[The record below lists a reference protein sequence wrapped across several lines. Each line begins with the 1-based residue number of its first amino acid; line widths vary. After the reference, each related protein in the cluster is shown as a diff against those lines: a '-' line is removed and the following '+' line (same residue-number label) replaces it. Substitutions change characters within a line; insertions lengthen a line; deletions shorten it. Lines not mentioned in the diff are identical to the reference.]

1 MDSDTDYYGEDT
13 GSPHKG
19 KDEGT
24 PLTMLSKSVFGGKSI
39 SPGDKITLVVKKVH
53 DDEVSVEFTSKGGDK
68 EQPSPATDEAELD
81 EVPEPEA
88 EDLYA

>member
-1 MDSDTDYYGEDT
+1 MPKDYYDDEDT
-13 GSPHKG
+13 GSPHKS
-19 KDEGT
+19 EGT

-53 DDEVSVEFTSKGGDK
+53 DDEVSVEFTSKG
-68 EQPSPATDEAELD
+68 EQPSPEPEPELD
-81 EVPEPEA
+81 EEVSQET